1 MGCLASKDEAPTK
14 AGADTPSGGY
24 SWDKRAEVDPKD
36 FTIKGL
42 RGESV
47 ARAPG
52 KLNGQIFVI
61 ADCHDT
67 DIYVFDH
74 TASVT
79 VDDCVNCTIF
89 LGPIK
94 GSIFVR
100 DCSNCRLVVS
110 CQQFRSRDC
119 HDCEV
124 LLHVG
129 SVPIIESTKAI
140 AFGCFRGSYFQL
152 PKQFESAG
160 LSQYVNFWHQIH
172 DFTKSSEG
180 LNYSLTA
187 EPPTW
192 LPEFFERKPK
202 DVAHVQVDLDPAGAT
217 VPLTAGPT
225 GSSAGDTPTLALAF
239 AKKQA
244 KDLFVTILEQGAG
257 ATLVSTNEVK
267 LRESEID
274 RLFATSEN
282 EQYKQNAAES
292 AVFGFVYSGPQSGSA
307 VAKAVSGLGGDAI
320 YVSANSATGAKEL
333 EVWESLVA
341 TRTE

>member
-1 MGCLASKDEAPTK
+1 MFSLRSFGTPTE
-14 AGADTPSGGY
+14 S
-24 SWDKRAEVDPKD
+24 RVV
-36 FTIKGL
+36 FTL
-42 RGESV
+42 
-47 ARAPG
+47 
-52 KLNGQIFVI
+52 GQ
-61 ADCHDT
+61 
-67 DIYVFDH
+67 
-74 TASVT
+74 
-79 VDDCVNCTIF
+79 
-89 LGPIK
+89 LP
-94 GSIFVR
+94 
-100 DCSNCRLVVS
+100 
-110 CQQFRSRDC
+110 
-119 HDCEV
+119 
-124 LLHVG
+124 
-129 SVPIIESTKAI
+129 
-140 AFGCFRGSYFQL
+140 GCFRGSYFQL

-282 EQYKQNAAES
+282 EQYKQVEFS
-292 AVFGFVYSGPQSGSA
+292 
-307 VAKAVSGLGGDAI
+307 
-320 YVSANSATGAKEL
+320 NSCC
-333 EVWESLVA
+333 SD
-341 TRTE
+341 RPFFFPS